1 MRRPLLSLTLLIT
14 SSFATFGCSFISK
27 RIESREKKEY
37 SETADKAV
45 PGTTDEQLTSIR
57 IKDYERQLKTNR
69 EKELY
74 SKLLPWF
81 RDQDEKLDY
90 LSLPSLQEK
99 QEWAANKKIWNRAKN
114 PNDEMKNLMLN
125 QDIAIGMPMDYVLKS
140 WGDPLIKEVSGNPLF
155 KNEKWKYSRSIS
167 TQDGFKQEKRTV
179 YFEGGKVVGWETD

>member
-37 SETADKAV
+37 SETADKPV

-57 IKDYERQLKTNR
+57 IKDYERQLKSNR

-90 LSLPSLQEK
+90 LSLP
-99 QEWAANKKIWNRAKN
+99 
-114 PNDEMKNLMLN
+114 
-125 QDIAIGMPMDYVLKS
+125 
-140 WGDPLIKEVSGNPLF
+140 
-155 KNEKWKYSRSIS
+155 
-167 TQDGFKQEKRTV
+167 
-179 YFEGGKVVGWETD
+179 